1 MSDQPLPAP
10 FNRDPATGLVD
21 GVTYIRQPS
30 GRISWKEM
38 IDPAYIVFNRKLDE
52 ELTKIYGAASDK
64 LVYADVIK
72 EKSVED
78 KHILILLQGFV
89 ELAELRGYISAP
101 VSIVHVTPGQN
112 VTAQCHITWLPN
124 CEEPYQKL
132 SSGEG
137 DATFENTGGFGYLA
151 AVAGNRAFTRAV
163 RRGLRIPILG
173 FDEIAEKDNLM
184 AEPSPNQS
192 SKPLD
197 PHMIL
202 AQQVEKSGTTFE
214 KVKKGAIK
222 SRDKFQSDPTTWT
235 TFSDVPPLD
244 CAVII
249 GLLKK
254 SEAEKASQKTA

>member
-112 VTAQCHITWLPN
+112 VTSLGCPTAKSL
-124 CEEPYQKL
+124 
-132 SSGEG
+132 
-137 DATFENTGGFGYLA
+137 
-151 AVAGNRAFTRAV
+151 NR
-163 RRGLRIPILG
+163 
-173 FDEIAEKDNLM
+173 
-184 AEPSPNQS
+184 SY
-192 SKPLD
+192 
-197 PHMIL
+197 
-202 AQQVEKSGTTFE
+202 QVER
-214 KVKKGAIK
+214 AM
-222 SRDKFQSDPTTWT
+222 
-235 TFSDVPPLD
+235 PPLRTL
-244 CAVII
+244 A
-249 GLLKK
+249 GL
-254 SEAEKASQKTA
+254 AI